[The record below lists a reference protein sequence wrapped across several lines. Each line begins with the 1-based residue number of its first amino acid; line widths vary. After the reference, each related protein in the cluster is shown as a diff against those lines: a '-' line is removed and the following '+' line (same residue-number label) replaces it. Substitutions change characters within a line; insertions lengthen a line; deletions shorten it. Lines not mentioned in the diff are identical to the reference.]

1 MYTSA
6 REYYAFLE
14 EQRTQRETHLALT
27 KNNVIEEMT
36 GYMVRKGW
44 VRMPSR
50 SKVLY
55 AKEFNNRLIKVEFRC
70 SFSESYKDGGYP
82 EFIHDRSIPGSVELL
97 RMGAFHWNDETSSGW
112 SLNTTMERIE
122 TFYDNYTK

>member
-6 REYYAFLE
+6 KEYYKFLE

-36 GYMVRKGW
+36 GYMAKKDW
-44 VRMPSR
+44 VRMPNR

-55 AKEFNNRLIKVEFRC
+55 AKEFNNRVITIEFRC
-70 SFSESYKDGGYP
+70 SFSESYKDGGYS
-82 EFIHDRSIPGSVELL
+82 EFVHDKSIPVSVEVI
-97 RMGAFHWNDETSSGW
+97 RMGAFHWNDQDTSGW
-112 SLNTTMERIE
+112 SLNTVMERIE
-122 TFYDNYTK
+122 TFYEKYTI